1 MYTNLKAK
9 VNNVQAVPGIAMP
22 VVSLV
27 FSFLKLNSSTL
38 FGLKLLKKKRHG
50 VHTDVHKC

>member
-38 FGLKLLKKKRHG
+38 FGLKLLKKTSRGSH
-50 VHTDVHKC
+50 

>member
-38 FGLKLLKKKRHG
+38 FGLKLLKKKTSRGSH
-50 VHTDVHKC
+50 